1 MLTNGWRRYVRVG
14 APRQAVGLPW
24 LIVTDKPPPDPVG
37 VLRVATDDLLR
48 VLFNVRGRPNGH
60 EEVNDALLGFTRR
73 AQPIQ
78 HALAE
83 LAAADADGALAS
95 ALAHLRRAFGHLAVD
110 DLEAGRSELAAARGL
125 LAPLTVAADSARRA
139 ARGDN

>member
-1 MLTNGWRRYVRVG
+1 
-14 APRQAVGLPW
+14 
-24 LIVTDKPPPDPVG
+24 LIVTDKPLQDPVG

-48 VLFNVRGRPNGH
+48 VLFAVRGRPHGH

-73 AQPIQ
+73 AEPIQ

-83 LAAADADGALAS
+83 RAAADSNGALAT

-110 DLEAGRSELAAARGL
+110 DLDAGRSELAAARGL
-125 LAPLTVAADSARRA
+125 LAPLTPATEFGHGN
-139 ARGDN
+139 RGDNGDGR